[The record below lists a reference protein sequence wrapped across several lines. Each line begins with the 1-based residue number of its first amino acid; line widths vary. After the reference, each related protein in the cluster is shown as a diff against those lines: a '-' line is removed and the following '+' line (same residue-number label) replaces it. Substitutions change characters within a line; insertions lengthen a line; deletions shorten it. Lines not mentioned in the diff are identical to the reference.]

1 MAKGVIGQPYTFT
14 ALFLDA
20 NGDPT
25 DVDNPTIEVFTF
37 SDAGE
42 RTHLVGTGTA
52 LPASTPVETGR
63 YAFTYTVDGSLSPH
77 QQVFAVL
84 RGEDP
89 GSGEIYTSTVV
100 LDLFA
105 EDSNASSCTGVNPH
119 FVKPAGFP

>member
-14 ALFLDA
+14 TLFLDA

-37 SDAGE
+37 TDAGE

-52 LPASTPVETGR
+52 LPKSTPVETGR
-63 YAFTYTVDGSLSPH
+63 YAFTYTVDGSLEPY
-77 QQVFAVL
+77 QQVIAVL
-84 RGEDP
+84 RGDDP
-89 GSGEIYTSTVV
+89 GTGDPYTFTVV

-105 EDSNASSCTGVNPH
+105 EGSNMAVACGVNHH